1 MSDSRVHRRSARSGA
16 EHSAS
21 PAWKRKTGFQ
31 LPSDVSYEKQRLSD
45 AWAYVFRHHVLGEL
59 ASQTMASTWGLSSN
73 WTENR
78 VKPGRGSHFFLPLC
92 IFPPSTT
99 FSPSLRSVPSGA
111 RRASPPLIHEHINTQ
126 GRHSFVMP
134 EAVVQGELRPL
145 RNPA

>member
-1 MSDSRVHRRSARSGA
+1 MIGSRVHRRSDWSDVVQ
-16 EHSAS
+16 SAF
-21 PAWKRKTGFQ
+21 PAWKGETGFQ
-31 LPSDVSYEKQRLSD
+31 LPPDVSFEKQRLFG

-111 RRASPPLIHEHINTQ
+111 RRASHP
-126 GRHSFVMP
+126 
-134 EAVVQGELRPL
+134 
-145 RNPA
+145 